1 LDEWHFPGLKSEDF
15 ARSLQ
20 FEEDHILEDSLLMQD
35 KLIDIKL
42 GLLNIE
48 AKVEHQIE

>member
-1 LDEWHFPGLKSEDF
+1 MDEWHFPGLKSEDF

-42 GLLNIE
+42 GLL
-48 AKVEHQIE
+48 KVEHQIE

>member
-1 LDEWHFPGLKSEDF
+1 LDVWPITGLKLEDF